1 MLSIQPLNS
10 AEGAA
15 SYYHDV
21 VNYYA
26 NDSKSVRWLGEG
38 AKVLG
43 IHGQSVEKE
52 QMLSLLK
59 GNLPDG
65 TQLGR
70 IDKDGIHHRPGFD
83 MTLSAP
89 KSFSILL
96 ETGADPRLAE
106 VLDDTVEWFVTEME
120 KEFAQ
125 TRKTTDGKIEYVDT
139 DNFVVSA
146 FRQPNSRANDPQSHV
161 HLVVQNMTYSDGKWR
176 SLASDMDGKKGVV
189 EQIMKHHIYGGLKFR
204 NKLAN
209 STKELGYKLRSD
221 GEGLWEISGVPNNL
235 LTHFSKRREAI
246 EAVLDEKGWAGAKAS
261 SIAAQ
266 KTKIDKEILDVDQWR
281 ETITNESKEMGFN
294 PHEFV
299 ASVGK
304 AEQFSLHQLKELAL
318 DCFYGKESRQMNKAK
333 DAVYVAIE
341 SVSQQQAVFDMK
353 DLKKEALKYSIASSH
368 SIDEGLINKAIEEQI
383 KEQNLY
389 HAVHPY
395 TQKSLLTT
403 PWQLTL
409 ESETVARIE
418 DGKKAIEPICTAQKV
433 KDFIKNKED
442 EMQFAL
448 SSSQKKAMMSFLT
461 SKDRYMAI
469 QGYAGTGKTTML
481 KLTQELAISHG
492 YTIRGITAGS
502 SAANELSIK
511 GGINATTFAREL
523 GRLQN
528 EKQDLSKTIFVV
540 DEASMLSN
548 PQGHKIIKL
557 VEQFNTQLKII
568 GDKAQL
574 PSPSSGNFFSVI
586 QDYGI
591 HTVQMTD
598 NLRQKDAKLKEAAL
612 HAGYGEIYDAVEKLS
627 QIHTAPSYQERIEK
641 LTQHW
646 VGLTPYERE
655 NTLCFAPTH
664 KNRNDITLLMRE
676 SLRKEGTLLG
686 TEHQH
691 SVLKERNMTA
701 IKLRN
706 TVYYSEHDVLR
717 FNTNNSQYHIKA
729 GDYLTIGSMTE
740 DHKRKN
746 TLPLIRSDGTSL
758 TFKLSSL
765 PKFKT
770 TNKDL
775 ERPIEV
781 YNQHHL
787 GLMAGDKIQWKRNS
801 ETYGIRNSELG
812 TIKAITQESIEISND
827 NDTNI
832 LLSRD
837 AKELKHLD
845 HGYVLT
851 TYASQGKDKK
861 YGLGLIESYNRFSTT
876 IQNFYVEITRAIK
889 SMTVVTD
896 DKDLLVKGI
905 TLNNSEKYS
914 ALEMTSAAQL
924 QAHQERFS
932 QEKNQVNLYEVI
944 EKKLTKEEEWN
955 KLNQTIESYNQSKQ
969 SNHNPS
975 AAKLAYSIVQDSKLY
990 RLAREKLAFKSTTYR
1005 KDALRYTTSKL
1016 YHSLNKEEHQHL
1028 ETVRQYIL
1036 LDYKVE
1042 KSLEQVMGKELP
1054 EQTLEKQSVY
1064 KLILSRNKLAAKINN
1079 QLESY
1084 MPFLKHFSIGTLNRI
1099 GLLQHEYREGEKK
1112 ARVSLESL
1120 IQQGLKSDKG
1130 SIVEEIQQKLEK
1142 KLHSTFSQNKT
1153 SIKKEIKSCDL
1164 RIKNKMHSVKN
1175 LWENGV
1181 SIKDT
1186 VAEKYLREHC
1196 DIKNIKHIQ
1205 ARFLTTEKAII
1216 FAARNSKG
1224 KLTGIQ
1230 GIYLD
1235 PNTGKVDHSLYKSR
1249 FTKGILHDSASM
1261 IQRGMRGSDLYI
1273 TSNLEIAATISHRDP
1288 KATIYTL
1295 FKFHNQI
1302 NQIDLYKKHTPKE
1315 VIFVSTE
1322 MPKIQLEKT
1331 IDLFKKLNISAKAVL
1346 QKDLSAQKQLDM
1358 TVNISND
1365 NHPYLTRVRLNTNTL
1380 QELSNKNNEF
1390 FVKPSNYL
1398 IPQKELEMD
1407 L

>member
-43 IHGQSVEKE
+43 IHGQPVEKE
-52 QMLSLLK
+52 QMLALLK

-96 ETGADPRLAE
+96 ETGADPRLAQ
-106 VLDDTVEWFVTEME
+106 VLDDTVDWFVGEME

-125 TRKTTDGKIEYVDT
+125 TRKTIDGKIEYIDT

-176 SLASDMDGKKGVV
+176 SLASDMEGKKGVV

-209 STKELGYKLRSD
+209 ATKEIGYKLQSD
-221 GEGLWEISGVPNNL
+221 GEGLWEISGVPNNV

-294 PHEFV
+294 PHDFV
-299 ASVGK
+299 ASIGK
-304 AEQFSLHQLKELAL
+304 AEQFSLHQLKELTL
-318 DCFYGKESRQMNKAK
+318 DCFYGKEPRQMNKAK

-341 SVSQQQAVFDMK
+341 SVSQQQAVFNMK
-353 DLKKEALKYSIASSH
+353 DLKKEALKFSIASSH

-409 ESETVARIE
+409 ETETVARIE
-418 DGKKAIEPICTAQKV
+418 EGKKAIEHICTTQNV
-433 KDFIKNKED
+433 RDFIKNKED
-442 EMQFAL
+442 EMQFTL

-461 SKDRYMAI
+461 SKDRFIAI

-481 KLTQELAISHG
+481 NLTQELAISHG

-641 LTQHW
+641 LTEHW
-646 VGLTPYERE
+646 VSLTPDQRE

-676 SLRKEGTLLG
+676 SLRKEGALLG

-706 TVYYSEHDVLR
+706 AIYYTEHDVLR
-717 FNTNNSQYHIKA
+717 FNTNNPQYHIKA
-729 GDYLTIGSMTE
+729 GDYLTIGSMSE

-746 TLPLIRSDGTSL
+746 ALPLIRSDGSSL

-770 TNKDL
+770 SNKDL

-781 YNQHHL
+781 YSKHQL
-787 GLMAGDKIQWKRNS
+787 GLAEGDRIQWKRNS
-801 ETYGIRNSELG
+801 EPYGIRNSELG
-812 TIKAITQESIEISND
+812 TIKAITSESIEISND
-827 NDTNI
+827 NDTSI

-876 IQNFYVEITRAIK
+876 IQNFYVEITRAIE

-914 ALEMTSAAQL
+914 ALEMTSATQL
-924 QAHQERFS
+924 KAHQERFG

-969 SNHNPS
+969 KNHTPS
-975 AAKLAYSIVQDSKLY
+975 SAKLAYSIVQDSKLY
-990 RLAREKLAFKSTTYR
+990 WLAREKLAFKSTTYR
-1005 KDALRYTTSKL
+1005 NDALRYTTSKL
-1016 YHSLNKEEHQHL
+1016 FHSLNKEEQQHL
-1028 ETVRQYIL
+1028 ETVKQYAS

-1042 KSLEQVMGKELP
+1042 KSLEQVKGKELSK
-1054 EQTLEKQSVY
+1054 QTLEEQSVY

-1112 ARVSLESL
+1112 AQVSLERL
-1120 IQQGLKSDKG
+1120 IQQGLNGGKG
-1130 SIVEEIQQKLEK
+1130 FIVEEIQQKLEK
-1142 KLHSTFSQNKT
+1142 TLNNTCSQNKPN
-1153 SIKKEIKSCDL
+1153 IKKEIESSDL
-1164 RIKNKMHSVKN
+1164 RIKNSIRYVKD

-1186 VAEKYLREHC
+1186 IAEKYLREHC
-1196 DIKNIKHIQ
+1196 GIKNIKHIH
-1205 ARFLTTEKAII
+1205 AKFLTTDKAII
-1216 FAARNSKG
+1216 FAARNAKG

-1235 PNTGKVDHSLYKSR
+1235 PNTGKIDPSLPDPK
-1249 FTKGILHDSASM
+1249 FTKGIVNGSATL

-1273 TSNLEIAATISHRDP
+1273 SPSPEVAATIANNDP
-1288 KATIYTL
+1288 KAIIYTV
-1295 FKFHNQI
+1295 FKPSDLMNQI
-1302 NQIDLYKKHTPKE
+1302 EVYKKYAPKE
-1315 VIFVSTE
+1315 VILASIE
-1322 MPKIQLEKT
+1322 MPKRQLEKA
-1331 IDLFKKLNISAKAVL
+1331 INQFQKINIPSKAIL
-1346 QKDLSAQKQLDM
+1346 QDDLSAQMQL
-1358 TVNISND
+1358 VKPVYANNNFPLSFIHAN
-1365 NHPYLTRVRLNTNTL
+1365 LNTSKPLAIT
-1380 QELSNKNNEF
+1380 NKNTEF
-1390 FVKPSNYL
+1390 VAKTPTQL
-1398 IPQKELEMD
+1398 IPKKELEIE